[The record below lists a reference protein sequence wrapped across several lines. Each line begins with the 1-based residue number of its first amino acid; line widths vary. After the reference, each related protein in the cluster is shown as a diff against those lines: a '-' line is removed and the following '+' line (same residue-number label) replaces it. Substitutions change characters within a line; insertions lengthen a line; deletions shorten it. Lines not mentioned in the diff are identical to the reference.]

1 MFACCQTLQR
11 QNQGYLLAGSLIA
24 LSLTALSSPA
34 LAYRP
39 FDGTDAAVAAP
50 GEMEIELQ
58 PAGPRRDEGGTSL
71 LAPVT
76 VINYGFSENWEAV
89 LEGTGQTPLSTEDPP
104 NLTDAGAFLKH
115 VLRPGS
121 LQDQSGPSV
130 ATEFGVLL
138 PDSTGN
144 SGLGASLAGIVSQR
158 FDWGTVHFNA
168 QTAITREHHGD
179 FFTSVILEGPY
190 SWSVRP
196 VAEIFYENEFGKQ
209 ETISGLVGLIWRVR
223 DDLSFDVALR
233 HALTNGRPVD
243 EIRAGLTFGFPVRQL
258 ESRAAH

>member
-121 LQDQSGPSV
+121 LQDKSGPSV

>member
-1 MFACCQTLQR
+1 MFACCHVLRR
-11 QNQGYLLAGSLIA
+11 QNPGYLLAGSLIA

-121 LQDQSGPSV
+121 LQDKSGPSV

-233 HALTNGRPVD
+233 HALTNGRPAD

>member
-121 LQDQSGPSV
+121 LQDKSGPSV

-144 SGLGASLAGIVSQR
+144 SGLGASVAGIVSQR

-233 HALTNGRPVD
+233 HALTNGRPAD

>member
-1 MFACCQTLQR
+1 MFACCHILQR
-11 QNQGYLLAGSLIA
+11 ANPGYVLAGSVIA
-24 LSLTALSSPA
+24 LSLTIWSSDA

-89 LEGTGQTPLSTEDPP
+89 FEGTGQTPLSPP
-104 NLTDAGAFLKH
+104 ANLTDGGAFLKY

-121 LQDQSGPSV
+121 LQDKPGPSV

-144 SGLGASLAGIVSQR
+144 SGVGASLAGIVSQR

-179 FFTSVILEGPY
+179 VFTSVILEGPY

-209 ETISGLVGLIWRVR
+209 ETISGLVGLIWRLR
-223 DDLSFDVALR
+223 DNLSFDVGIR
-233 HALTNGRPVD
+233 HALTNHHPVD
-243 EIRAGLTFGFPVRQL
+243 EVRAGLTFGFPVRQL
-258 ESRAAH
+258 EGRAAR

>member
-121 LQDQSGPSV
+121 LQDKSGPSV

-233 HALTNGRPVD
+233 HALTNGRPAD